1 MSQNWTPPAGSGGSA
16 APVPN
21 NLVIAIISIFCCWP
35 LAIPAIIFATQV
47 NGKVAAG
54 DVAGAQEAA
63 QKAKKFAM
71 IGIIVGAVGWICF
84 ILFYLIVG
92 IAAFSTSR

>member
-1 MSQNWTPPAGSGGSA
+1 MSQNWTPPPPTGTSA
-16 APVPN
+16 TVPN
-21 NLVIAIISIFCCWP
+21 YLVIAILSIFCCWP

-47 NGKVAAG
+47 NSKVATG
-54 DVAGAQEAA
+54 DIAGAQESS

-71 IGIIVGAVGWICF
+71 IGIIVGAVCWVLL